1 MTKRLLARASIFAL
15 AVAAT
20 PVTATTAFAQ
30 SAVDAFKDEILVTA
44 TKKANAENVQD
55 VPLSVTAYGEE
66 QLDALKVRDLF
77 SLTYAAPNVQLDD
90 IGTTPGVANFSV
102 RGLGVNSSIPS
113 IDPTVGVFVDGV
125 YLGVNN
131 GVVLDQFDLES
142 IELLRGPQG
151 ILFGRNVTGGAV
163 LINTK
168 AAPDEFEVNFK
179 TAVESGFRGT
189 GNNYFAMGSVGG
201 PIIEGVLNAKV
212 AAYYNND
219 RGWFERY
226 LGGPNPGIQATSL
239 PPVGFGPMVGALV
252 AQNPRADAFEN
263 FGKSETWII
272 RPSIRFTP
280 TDSFALEVRYEHG
293 KAEGD
298 GPAGQNHTNG
308 LGLTNRFFSAPRDS
322 FDFSIDE
329 PGFFVNTWDQV
340 TAEATLD
347 VGFGDG
353 TITNIFGW
361 RKFNADT
368 RGDIDATPLWL
379 FHSDAAVDQDQL
391 SNEIRYNGT
400 FFDRVDLTL
409 GFYWFTQDL
418 AYDELRFLVG
428 GAVNF
433 FGGGIQNTETYAG
446 FGQIDFRLTDR
457 FTLNL
462 GARYTSETKEA
473 EIANL
478 LLNRTACRITE
489 GGCFRDF
496 NDEETWNNFTPKVG
510 FTYVVN
516 DETNVYAHWTQGV
529 RSGGYNLR
537 NTAVGSAPNLPNPA
551 PPPTFVPNPQFNPAL
566 LPGPFDEELVDAFEF
581 GVKAQPA
588 GGKATINA
596 AVYLNKIDNM
606 QRELNL
612 TDPQSGVVQVIT
624 NTADATIWGIELDS
638 RILLTDSLIFTG
650 FLGYTDGEYDE
661 ILFDIGAPNPAGSP
675 GVVDQADLLLEIPRL
690 SPFSYGAGFLH
701 SLPVGEL
708 GVINTRFAWSHRDA
722 NFYTDNNL
730 GVLNAVDNIEAS
742 IALAM
747 DNGVTVSV
755 YGQNLLNE
763 VNFGGDTQLPLGT
776 IGGGTFS
783 PLAKGRVAGIE
794 LQLKF

>member
-1 MTKRLLARASIFAL
+1 MIARLLAKASIIAL
-15 AVAAT
+15 SAAAT
-20 PVTATTAFAQ
+20 PAFAQ

-44 TKKANAENVQD
+44 TKKADAENVQD

-77 SLTYAAPNVQLDD
+77 SLTYAAPNVQLDE

-125 YLGVNN
+125 YLGINN
-131 GVVLDQFDLES
+131 GVVLDMFDLES

-168 AAPDEFEVNFK
+168 AAPDEFEVTFK

-189 GNNYFAMGSVGG
+189 GNNYYAMGSVGG
-201 PIIEGVLNAKV
+201 PVIDGVLNAKV
-212 AAYYNND
+212 AVYYNND

-226 LGGPNPGIQATSL
+226 TGDAGAAALAAAVYGPSPTLGPAVPLIT
-239 PPVGFGPMVGALV
+239 
-252 AQNPRADAFEN
+252 QNPRTQEFVD
-263 FGKSETWII
+263 FGKSETWIV

-293 KAEGD
+293 EAEGD

-308 LGLTNRFFSAPRDS
+308 LNQTNPFFSAPRDT

-329 PGFFVNTWDQV
+329 PGFFMNTWDQV

-361 RKFNADT
+361 RKFSADT

-379 FHSDAAVDQDQL
+379 FHSDATILQDQL

-418 AYDELRFLVG
+418 VYDELRFLFG

-433 FGGGIQNTETYAG
+433 FGGGIQNTDTLAG
-446 FGQIDFRLTDR
+446 FGQIDLRLSDR

-478 LLNRTACRITE
+478 LLNRTACRISE

-496 NDEETWNNFTPKVG
+496 NDEETWNNFTPKIG
-510 FTYVVN
+510 FTWAAT
-516 DETNVYAHWTQGV
+516 DDTNVYAHWTQGV

-537 NTAVGSAPNLPNPA
+537 NTAVGSAPNLPNPM
-551 PPPTFVPNPQFNPAL
+551 PPPTFVPNPAFNPAL
-566 LPGPFDEELVDAFEF
+566 LPGPFDEEIVDAFEI
-581 GVKAQPA
+581 GVKAQP
-588 GGKATINA
+588 GDGKATINA
-596 AVYLNKIDNM
+596 AVYLNKIDNF

-624 NTADATIWGIELDS
+624 NTADATIWGIEIDTRVLV
-638 RILLTDSLIFTG
+638 TDNLIFTG
-650 FLGYTDGEYDE
+650 FLGYADGEYDE

-675 GVVDQADLLLEIPRL
+675 GVVDQEDFSLEIPRL
-690 SPFSYGAGFLH
+690 SPFSYGAGLLH
-701 SLPVGEL
+701 SLPAGGL
-708 GVINTRFAWSHRDA
+708 GTLNTRFAWSHRDR

-730 GVLNAVDNIEAS
+730 GVLNEVDNIEAS
-742 IALAM
+742 LALAM
-747 DNGVTVSV
+747 ENGLTFSV

-763 VNFGGDTQLPLGT
+763 VNFGGDTQLPAS

-783 PLAKGRVAGIE
+783 PLAKGRVVGIE
-794 LQLKF
+794 LQGSF